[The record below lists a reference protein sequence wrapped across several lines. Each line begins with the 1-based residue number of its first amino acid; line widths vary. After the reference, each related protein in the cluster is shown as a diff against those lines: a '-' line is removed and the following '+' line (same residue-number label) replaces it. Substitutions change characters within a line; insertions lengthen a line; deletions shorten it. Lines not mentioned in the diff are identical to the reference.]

1 MTSRCQ
7 SGFTLY
13 ELLITMD
20 VIGIV
25 LTIGIPNFNELTR
38 NSRISS
44 ITNYLHSSF

>member
-25 LTIGIPNFNELTR
+25 LTIGIANFNEVR
-38 NSRISS
+38 RKNG
-44 ITNYLHSSF
+44 